1 MKKTLVLLFLIALPV
16 LLFPQEKRLALVIG
30 NGDYNLGSL
39 KNPEN
44 DARSME
50 KALTEIGF
58 KVLKYEN
65 LRQKELA
72 KAIDEF
78 GNLLQDYD
86 VGLFFYAGHGIQAKG
101 FNYLMPVDA
110 ELATESDIEFNCVR
124 ADRVLGKMEDAKNR
138 VNMIILDACRNNPF
152 EEIWTRSARG
162 RGLATMSAPAGS
174 LIAYATSPGKT
185 ASDGDGDNGLFTSG
199 LLAYM
204 NEPGITAIQMFQK
217 VTAHVLLE
225 SRGIQLPWVSTSM
238 TGDFFL
244 VPGSGKSDPGIDI
257 SGIIGKLSDPDID
270 SEDSGNKEISL
281 AILPFT
287 NLTGTTEQ
295 DYLVKGQH
303 DALYTELC
311 KLSQVKPIR
320 VVGGRTAAAMNINRQ
335 SIPDIARE
343 INVDYIVEGS
353 VMSFNDSIL
362 IQLRLIKVFPQ
373 EKPVMA
379 VSYESNLRNIMK
391 LHSNIAGQISQK
403 INLELTPQNLAVLPR
418 SKEINPDAY
427 KAYLRGMYEITKY
440 TPEDK
445 ENGLKLLHEAVALDP
460 GEAFAYVGL
469 ALGYLEIAH
478 SPMDTGD
485 ALGKAEAAVNTALRI
500 DSTLTELYAALAEV
514 YLYYT
519 WDFEKAEKYFK
530 IALDRNP
537 NLALAHYHYSWA
549 LYLFGDMKGAIE
561 EHILAQKYDP
571 FNPLHTGWLGSL
583 YCFDGQY
590 EKAIETSFECEKI
603 MKDYPP
609 TWYTLGMTYLATG
622 KNDEAIDAFK
632 KLVEIYP
639 TWTWSLGYA
648 YSELGMMDEA
658 KEVLDD
664 LEKEEIN
671 PWNAWSRLVLNTALG
686 NYDEAYKWLD
696 HKPAHAFIPWAAVMP
711 ELNKLHDQPRFKDW
725 VKKLNLPS
733 SNPSPSMRR

>member
-1 MKKTLVLLFLIALPV
+1 MKRLVIILIISLCTVSVYAK
-16 LLFPQEKRLALVIG
+16 ERRLALVIG
-30 NGDYNLGSL
+30 NGLYQKGVLA
-39 KNPEN
+39 NPEN
-44 DARSME
+44 DARAIE
-50 KALTEIGF
+50 TALKGLGF
-58 KVLKYEN
+58 EVRKYEN
-65 LRQKELA
+65 LNQKELA
-72 KAIDEF
+72 KAIDDF
-78 GNLLQDYD
+78 GNLLKNYD
-86 VGLFFYAGHGIQAKG
+86 VGLFFYAGHGLQSKG

-110 ELATESDIEFNCVR
+110 ELATESDIEYNCVR
-124 ADRVLGKMEDAKNR
+124 ADRVLGKMEDANTR
-138 VNMIILDACRNNPF
+138 VNIIILDACRDNPF
-152 EEIWTRSARG
+152 EQIWTRTARG

-185 ASDGDGDNGLFTSG
+185 ASDGTGDNGLFTSG
-199 LLAYM
+199 LLSYM

-225 SRGIQLPWVSTSM
+225 SQGIQLPWVSTSM

-244 VPGSGKSDPGIDI
+244 VPGSGIPDPGLDTTDM
-257 SGIIGKLSDPDID
+257 IGKLTQTPIN
-270 SEDSGNKEISL
+270 SEDAEKEEISL
-281 AILPFT
+281 AILPFA
-287 NLTGTTEQ
+287 NLTGNTDQE
-295 DYLVKGQH
+295 YLVRGQH

-320 VVGGRTAAAMNINRQ
+320 VVGGRTAAAMNSNRL

-353 VMSFNDSIL
+353 VMSYNDSIL
-362 IQLRLIKVFPQ
+362 IHLRLIKVFPE

-391 LHSNIAGQISQK
+391 LHNNIAGQISQK
-403 INLELTPQNLAVLPR
+403 INLELTPQNLVLLPR

-445 ENGLKLLHEAVALDP
+445 ENGLKLLHEAVAMDP

-485 ALGKAEAAVNTALRI
+485 ALGKAEAAVNMAIRI

-519 WDFEKAEKYFK
+519 WEFEKAEKYFK
-530 IALDRNP
+530 IALGKNP

-549 LYLFGDMKGAIE
+549 LYLFGDMEGAIE

-571 FNPLHTGWLGSL
+571 FNPLHTGWLGTL

-609 TWYTLGMTYLATG
+609 TWYTLGMTYLAMG
-622 KNDEAIDAFK
+622 RNDEAIDAFK
-632 KLVEIYP
+632 KLIDIYP
-639 TWTWSLGYA
+639 IWTWSLGYA
-648 YSELGMMDEA
+648 YAELGRMDEA
-658 KEVLDD
+658 KKVLEE
-664 LEKEEIN
+664 LEKNEVN
-671 PWNAWSRLVLNTALG
+671 PWNAWARAVLNTALG
-686 NYDEAYKWLD
+686 NFDEAYKWMD
-696 HKPAHAFIPWAAVMP
+696 HKPAHAFVPWVAVMP
-711 ELNKLHDQPRFKDW
+711 EFNKLHDQPRFEDW
-725 VKKLNLPS
+725 VKKLNLP
-733 SNPSPSMRR
+733 PR